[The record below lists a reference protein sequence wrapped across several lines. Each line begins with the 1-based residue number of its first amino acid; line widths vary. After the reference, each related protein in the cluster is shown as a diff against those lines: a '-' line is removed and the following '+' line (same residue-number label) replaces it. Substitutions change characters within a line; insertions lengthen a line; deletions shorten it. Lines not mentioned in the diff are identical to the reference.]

1 VSDGFSFQG
10 GRWLP
15 DPTGRYEFRWHNGT
29 AWTADVS
36 VHGNRFVDP
45 AGAGPAAAGAM
56 APPAPQPGWPP
67 VAARSP
73 VPGAPGAGMAIASF
87 VLGISSLIIGLLP
100 FVVLLAF
107 AGAVI
112 GLVLGIRVLRTKGDR
127 PPPRAGLATAGVVL
141 SSLAFVTCAIGV
153 ALTVQVIRAIKELR
167 EAGPH
172 EVSLTRCQQ
181 DGRLADVRGTITNL
195 DEVTNSYVVAV
206 ELSHGDGVLAV
217 LSVHVDDVTPGGTEP
232 FSTSE
237 FLDEEGSLE
246 CRIVEVRGPSLL
258 DTP

>member
-1 VSDGFSFQG
+1 
-10 GRWLP
+10 
-15 DPTGRYEFRWHNGT
+15 
-29 AWTADVS
+29 
-36 VHGNRFVDP
+36 
-45 AGAGPAAAGAM
+45 
-56 APPAPQPGWPP
+56 
-67 VAARSP
+67 
-73 VPGAPGAGMAIASF
+73 MAIASF

-258 DTP
+258 DTLSRERQDDVAATQASYIRR